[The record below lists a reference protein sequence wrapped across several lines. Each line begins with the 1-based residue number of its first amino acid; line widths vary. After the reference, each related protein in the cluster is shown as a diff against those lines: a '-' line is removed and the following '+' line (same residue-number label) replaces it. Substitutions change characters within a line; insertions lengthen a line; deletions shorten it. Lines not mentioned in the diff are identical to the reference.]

1 MVLEQIKFN
10 YLVSR
15 ISGTWWRLSLNFL
28 RDYHKR
34 SQCQHYDHQKELF
47 CRCTYVDNHPG
58 ITMTYR
64 FILRIFAFNW
74 TLQVGRFTVARINI
88 AGFAFSTCH
97 LLPARS
103 SRFHRINVVHRVRS
117 QHSPNQNFNNVGRR
131 PKACPMARA
140 QRMRHASGC
149 LDLALLK
156 TMKKYQN
163 IVTGSQERKWG

>member
-1 MVLEQIKFN
+1 MGLEQIKFK

-15 ISGTWWRLSLNFL
+15 ISGTLWRPSLNFL
-28 RDYHKR
+28 RDYHMR
-34 SQCQHYDHQKELF
+34 SANTTTIRKSYF
-47 CRCTYVDNHPG
+47 AGFDNPLG

-103 SRFHRINVVHRVRS
+103 SRFARFGMLGPGAAQNDEKISEYCDWVPGTEMRIKSKVLRE
-117 QHSPNQNFNNVGRR
+117 
-131 PKACPMARA
+131 
-140 QRMRHASGC
+140 
-149 LDLALLK
+149 
-156 TMKKYQN
+156 
-163 IVTGSQERKWG
+163 VTQIHL